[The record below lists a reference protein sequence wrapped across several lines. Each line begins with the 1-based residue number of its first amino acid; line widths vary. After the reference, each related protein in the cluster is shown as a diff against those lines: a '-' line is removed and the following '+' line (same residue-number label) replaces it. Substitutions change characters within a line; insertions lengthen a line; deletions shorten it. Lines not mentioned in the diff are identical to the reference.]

1 MSDWLRSITS
11 HLKLIFH
18 FCCEKLTQ
26 LKHHKFI
33 FYNLC
38 MGGLD
43 WVPFLDSYQARIKVP
58 ATMVLCCYLETLRE
72 ILLLKTFMLM
82 MNSAPGGCR
91 TKVPI
96 SLLSVRLETSCVS
109 HSVAFSTFKPSM
121 VHVILL
127 MLDSS
132 STASLWLEKKCYF

>member
-1 MSDWLRSITS
+1 MSDWLRFITS

-18 FCCEKLTQ
+18 FCREKLTQ

-38 MGGLD
+38 MGRLD
-43 WVPFLDSYQARIKVP
+43 WVSCLESHEARTKVS
-58 ATMVLCCYLETLRE
+58 ASMVLCCYPETLRE
-72 ILLLKTFMLM
+72 MLPLKSFRLL
-82 MNSAPGGCR
+82 MNSVPGWCR

-132 STASLWLEKKCYF
+132 STASLWFQKKWYF